1 MHLGDKMKL
10 TYEEYNQIMDSKE
23 FDEWEDSIKRLIDYI
38 VEVMDEESP
47 TDGRKDISEDIIVNL
62 FLCSLNLCDA
72 IKKWMLINFFQI

>member
-47 TDGRKDISEDIIVNL
+47 KEGRKDISEDIIVNM

-72 IKKWMLINFFQI
+72 IKK

>member
-1 MHLGDKMKL
+1 MKL

-38 VEVMDEESP
+38 VEVMDEENP
-47 TDGRKDISEDIIVNL
+47 VDDRKDISEDIIVNM

-72 IKKWMLINFFQI
+72 IKK